1 MHPNVIPPETRKN
14 PIRSAE
20 CKVFDELKNV
30 LPDEYHVFYSSPWL
44 GTTALGEEVDGE
56 VDFTIA
62 HPEKGLLAI
71 EVKGGRIE
79 IEHGTKDWY
88 STDRNQIKFKIKNPV
103 QQARSGK
110 HQLLKKLSASQDW
123 TSRFIRA
130 RHSVLLPDVRTA
142 PRDLGADMPLSIF
155 GFASDMNKLLNWVE
169 NRMAAALDNENEF
182 SNIKEL
188 GTDGINALV
197 KILTRGIQLQADIKS
212 FVHDDIKNI
221 EYLSEDQ
228 YQVLD
233 TLMANRGSS
242 QSVGGAAG
250 TGKSIIALQAASLRA
265 EENDSVLLVCYNS
278 PLSRY
283 LSDATR
289 EIRGI
294 DVHTFD
300 SLLRKMAGDTYI
312 VPDNNDDKSR
322 ILLELVDAHPSVR
335 YDAIIIDEGQDFE
348 SDWLEALELLLHE
361 PSKNLFVVFYDSNQR
376 LYNRSIAK
384 INALNRVRIPLRRNF
399 RNTKK
404 ILKLAERFYEN
415 PEIPI
420 IPAGPNGEQV
430 GLLVSEDVDLLM
442 NLRVLLG
449 KLITELGFLPEQ
461 ISVLFQTAEKAKS
474 ATLQANSFGRFAT
487 TNATERKASAV
498 VVDSVRRFKGLE
510 SDVVVLC
517 LSEVDLNNSEL
528 MYVACTRAKG
538 LLWVIGPREIE
549 KFLFAE

>member
-1 MHPNVIPPETRKN
+1 M
-14 PIRSAE
+14 
-20 CKVFDELKNV
+20 
-30 LPDEYHVFYSSPWL
+30 
-44 GTTALGEEVDGE
+44 
-56 VDFTIA
+56 
-62 HPEKGLLAI
+62 
-71 EVKGGRIE
+71 
-79 IEHGTKDWY
+79 
-88 STDRNQIKFKIKNPV
+88 
-103 QQARSGK
+103 
-110 HQLLKKLSASQDW
+110 
-123 TSRFIRA
+123 
-130 RHSVLLPDVRTA
+130 
-142 PRDLGADMPLSIF
+142 
-155 GFASDMNKLLNWVE
+155 
-169 NRMAAALDNENEF
+169 
-182 SNIKEL
+182 
-188 GTDGINALV
+188 
-197 KILTRGIQLQADIKS
+197 
-212 FVHDDIKNI
+212 
-221 EYLSEDQ
+221 
-228 YQVLD
+228 
-233 TLMANRGSS
+233 
-242 QSVGGAAG
+242 
-250 TGKSIIALQAASLRA
+250 
-265 EENDSVLLVCYNS
+265 
-278 PLSRY
+278 
-283 LSDATR
+283 
-289 EIRGI
+289 
-294 DVHTFD
+294 
-300 SLLRKMAGDTYI
+300 
-312 VPDNNDDKSR
+312 
-322 ILLELVDAHPSVR
+322 
-335 YDAIIIDEGQDFE
+335 
-348 SDWLEALELLLHE
+348 
-361 PSKNLFVVFYDSNQR
+361 
-376 LYNRSIAK
+376 YNRSIAK